1 MDAERMFPLVGE
13 TRTRGHNLRVK
24 GRSFETEMQRN
35 FFSQRVMNLWN
46 SLLQRAV
53 EARSLSIFK
62 TEIDRFLI
70 NKETKGYGKKAGKWG

>member
-1 MDAERMFPLVGE
+1 MERMFPLVGE

-24 GRSFETEMQRN
+24 GRSFKTMRRN
-35 FFSQRVMNLWN
+35 FFSQRVANLWN
-46 SLLQRAV
+46 SLPQRAV

-70 NKETKGYGKKAGKWG
+70 NKGIKGYGEKAGEWG